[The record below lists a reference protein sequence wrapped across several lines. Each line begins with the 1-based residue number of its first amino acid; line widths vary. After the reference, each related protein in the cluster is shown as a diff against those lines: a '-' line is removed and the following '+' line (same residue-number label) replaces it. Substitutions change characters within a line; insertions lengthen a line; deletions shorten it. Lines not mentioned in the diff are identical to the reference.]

1 MMTKVGVVTSRELA
15 MVWSAATE
23 GMPPVV
29 PGAIGGGF

>member
-1 MMTKVGVVTSRELA
+1 MFKKGGVVTSRELA

-23 GMPPVV
+23 NMPPVV